1 MAVTIRTATPG
12 DAAAIAP
19 IYDHHA
25 RTGTASFDSE
35 GLSALAWADKI
46 VAITSRGWPFLVA
59 ERGGMV
65 LGYAYAT
72 QFRDRAAYARTCE
85 NSIYVAADAVRQGVG
100 TALLEALKAEASAC
114 GFAEMVAVVGGGEPS
129 SMALHRQCGFE
140 ERGRLRHVGTKF
152 GRRLDTVYLQCSLR
166 AGEDA

>member
-72 QFRDRAAYARTCE
+72 QFRDRAALPGPARTA
-85 NSIYVAADAVRQGVG
+85 SMSPLTRSGRVSAQRFSTRSRAKRAPAA
-100 TALLEALKAEASAC
+100 LSKW
-114 GFAEMVAVVGGGEPS
+114 
-129 SMALHRQCGFE
+129 
-140 ERGRLRHVGTKF
+140 
-152 GRRLDTVYLQCSLR
+152 
-166 AGEDA
+166 